1 MTKEQQLQWAFIE
14 KNYSNYYSCERVGLS
29 NRIASFIDGSMDEDE
44 EEMARHELTQELG
57 FNGGDE
63 TLEEF
68 AETYMEKLNEE
79 LYQEALAEKK
89 AKK

>member
-14 KNYSNYYSCERVGLS
+14 KHYSKYYSCERVGLS